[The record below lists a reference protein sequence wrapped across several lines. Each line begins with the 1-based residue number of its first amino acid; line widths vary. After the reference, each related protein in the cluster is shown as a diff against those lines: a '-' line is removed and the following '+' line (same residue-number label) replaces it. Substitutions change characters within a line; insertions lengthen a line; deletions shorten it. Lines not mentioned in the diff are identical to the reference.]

1 MGAAASRITGFVFL
15 KNIINKD
22 MEVIEISDTVIRP
35 RIIGYKIT
43 KDERDDVL
51 HEMADYLISLGLVRD
66 TYGDS
71 VIERENKYPTGID
84 TEPIPVAIPHSERE
98 EVIKT
103 AILVGQTKES
113 GVSFQ
118 KIEGDG
124 VWINSK
130 VIFMLAVDTDQGQLE
145 VISRLMGVIQDSSVV
160 KCVVDAENTNEIE
173 KIVSNAFDRQD

>member
-1 MGAAASRITGFVFL
+1 M
-15 KNIINKD
+15 
-22 MEVIEISDTVIRP
+22 IEISEVVTRP
-35 RIIGYKIT
+35 RIIGYKVT
-43 KDERDDVL
+43 SKDRDKAL
-51 HEMADYLISLGLVRD
+51 HEMADYLHSIGVVKG

-103 AILVGQTKES
+103 AILVGQTKTG
-113 GVSFQ
+113 GVRFQ

-124 VWINSK
+124 LWVSAK

-145 VISRLMGVIQDSSVV
+145 VISQLMNVIQDPEVV
-160 KCVVDAENTNEIE
+160 QRIVEAETTEEIE
-173 KIVSNAFDRQD
+173 AIVGSAFDRQE

>member
-1 MGAAASRITGFVFL
+1 M
-15 KNIINKD
+15 
-22 MEVIEISDTVIRP
+22 IEISEVVTRP
-35 RIIGYKIT
+35 RIIGYKVT
-43 KDERDDVL
+43 SKDRDKAL
-51 HEMADYLISLGLVRD
+51 HEMADYLHSIGVVKG

-103 AILVGQTKES
+103 AILVGQTKKG
-113 GVSFQ
+113 GVWFQ

-124 VWINSK
+124 LWVSAK

-145 VISRLMGVIQDSSVV
+145 VISQLMNVIQDPEVV
-160 KCVVDAENTNEIE
+160 QRIVEAETTEEIE
-173 KIVSNAFDRQD
+173 AIVGSAFDRQE

>member
-1 MGAAASRITGFVFL
+1 M
-15 KNIINKD
+15 
-22 MEVIEISDTVIRP
+22 IEISEVVTRP
-35 RIIGYKIT
+35 RIIGYKVT
-43 KDERDDVL
+43 SKDRDKAL
-51 HEMADYLISLGLVRD
+51 HEMADYLHSIGVVKG

-103 AILVGQTKES
+103 AILVGQTKKG
-113 GVSFQ
+113 GVRFQ

-124 VWINSK
+124 LWVSAK

-145 VISRLMGVIQDSSVV
+145 VISQLMNVIQNPEVV
-160 KCVVDAENTNEIE
+160 QRIVEAETTEEIE
-173 KIVSNAFDRQD
+173 AIVGSAFDRQE

>member
-1 MGAAASRITGFVFL
+1 M
-15 KNIINKD
+15 
-22 MEVIEISDTVIRP
+22 IEIGEVVTRP
-35 RIIGYKIT
+35 RILGYKIT
-43 KDERDDVL
+43 KENRDEVL
-51 HEMADYLISLGLVRD
+51 HEMADYLNSIGVVKG

-103 AILVGQTKES
+103 AILVGQTREN
-113 GVSFQ
+113 GVRFQ

-124 VWINSK
+124 AWIHSK

-145 VISRLMGVIQDSSVV
+145 VISQLMDVIQDPDVV
-160 KCVVDAENTNEIE
+160 QRIAAAETAEEIE
-173 KIVSNAFDRQD
+173 EIVGGAFDRQE

>member
-1 MGAAASRITGFVFL
+1 M
-15 KNIINKD
+15 
-22 MEVIEISDTVIRP
+22 IEISEVVTRP
-35 RIIGYKIT
+35 RIIGYKVT
-43 KDERDDVL
+43 SKDRDKAL
-51 HEMADYLISLGLVRD
+51 HEMADYLHSIGVVKG

-103 AILVGQTKES
+103 AILVGQTKKG
-113 GVSFQ
+113 GVRFQ

-124 VWINSK
+124 LWVSAK

-145 VISRLMGVIQDSSVV
+145 VISQLMNVIQDPEVV
-160 KCVVDAENTNEIE
+160 QRIVEAETTEEIE
-173 KIVSNAFDRQD
+173 AIVGSAFDRQE

>member
-1 MGAAASRITGFVFL
+1 M
-15 KNIINKD
+15 
-22 MEVIEISDTVIRP
+22 IEISDTVTKP
-35 RIIGYKIT
+35 MIIGYKIT
-43 KDERDDVL
+43 GEDRDEVL
-51 HEMADYLISLGLVRD
+51 HEMADYLISRGLVKD

-124 VWINSK
+124 VWIRSK
-130 VIFMLAVDTDQGQLE
+130 VVFMLAVDTDQGQLE
-145 VISRLMGVIQDSSVV
+145 VISKLMGVIQDSAVV
-160 KCVVDAENTNEIE
+160 KQIAAAGSTEEIE
-173 KIVSNAFDRQD
+173 AIVNDAFDRQE